1 MYETKITVSGKEI
14 PIRFGAYVMKCIADE
29 GVKLSEL
36 GELIKDNPFDIIPKI
51 FYYGAVNAS
60 EGRRGEGISLN
71 DIYDWLDEIPGGL
84 FSEQSQAIIKLFT
97 DQMTEGVPKVEK
109 EEHSKKKQ

>member
-1 MYETKITVSGKEI
+1 MYETKITVNGKEI

-60 EGRRGEGISLN
+60 EGRRGDGISLN
-71 DIYDWLDEIPGGL
+71 DVYDWLDEIPGGL
-84 FSEQSQAIIKLFT
+84 FSEQSQALIKLFT
-97 DQMTEGVPKVEK
+97 DQMTDGVPKVEK
-109 EEHSKKKQ
+109 DEHSKKKQ

>member
-1 MYETKITVSGKEI
+1 MYETKIIVNGKEI
-14 PIRFGAYVMKCIADE
+14 PIRFGAYVMKCIAAE

-97 DQMTEGVPKVEK
+97 DQMTDGVPKVEK
-109 EEHSKKKQ
+109 DANAKKKQ